1 MPYNGKMRSRKGR
14 EPLQLIGTRLREA
27 ASGGTLLCV
36 LGLACLGGAG
46 NVMNASLYARVAEY
60 FGIARELSTLS
71 LGVLFLAVFL
81 VATRRPALLDRRLLT
96 MAALGCALTAAFVLE
111 FALAAGNGPLSVAGF
126 LFSNAASAWASVML
140 VCGLSSLESPNA
152 RLVGVVCGMALGE
165 VTNAVH
171 PPVPFE
177 LGVIEMVGLFALVIM
192 LLYRRSGPVLDKV
205 AQGERPASLE
215 LSNPESFLQPAHAL
229 FLCVG
234 LFSVATGYG
243 LTLNEVAHAPVA
255 VDASAAVLAG
265 VALWMLLSRGRD
277 KEDSLFSFAMLLVV
291 AGFIIAPFTFSTDL
305 PSANALLRIGVR
317 CFDMLAWLVVLAV
330 GGRNLYALLPTFALV
345 RCMSALGTDVG
356 AVAGHT
362 TNDLVGTNGEAA
374 MLIAEVV
381 LFAFVAFLWLGFRR
395 FSFSETIQGIVGVG
409 PQIAFG
415 KPGDGQAV
423 KEGGGRDAPDAA
435 SSIEERCARIGSE
448 CGLTE
453 REVEIFGM
461 LARGRNGRFVMEHYV
476 ISRNTVKSH
485 VKHIYAKLGVHSQ
498 QELIDLVERAG

>member
-305 PSANALLRIGVR
+305 PSANASTCWRGWWCWRWAGATCTR
-317 CFDMLAWLVVLAV
+317 CC
-330 GGRNLYALLPTFALV
+330 R
-345 RCMSALGTDVG
+345 RSRSC
-356 AVAGHT
+356 
-362 TNDLVGTNGEAA
+362 AA
-374 MLIAEVV
+374 
-381 LFAFVAFLWLGFRR
+381 
-395 FSFSETIQGIVGVG
+395 
-409 PQIAFG
+409 
-415 KPGDGQAV
+415 
-423 KEGGGRDAPDAA
+423 
-435 SSIEERCARIGSE
+435 
-448 CGLTE
+448 
-453 REVEIFGM
+453 
-461 LARGRNGRFVMEHYV
+461 
-476 ISRNTVKSH
+476 
-485 VKHIYAKLGVHSQ
+485 
-498 QELIDLVERAG
+498 